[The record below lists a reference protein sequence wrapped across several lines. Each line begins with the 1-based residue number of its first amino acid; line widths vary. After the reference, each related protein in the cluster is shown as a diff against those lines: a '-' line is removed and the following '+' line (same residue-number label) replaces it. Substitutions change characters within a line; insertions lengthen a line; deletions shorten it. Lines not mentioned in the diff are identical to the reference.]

1 MKLRYTLIL
10 VLLCLFMAGCGKY
23 KQLEEYRNHMA
34 AFTSGVS
41 DISAKMEQIDTTSD
55 TAVNEVLACLDEME
69 AQFLILADI
78 EVPKEFASVESLADE
93 ASEYMSEAV
102 SLYHEIFSAQTIS
115 EDDGFLAAAQENYDR
130 AMKRI
135 SYISTLL
142 QGELPQGDDV
152 FVTEEEVLD
161 FTPVTEESDF

>member
-1 MKLRYTLIL
+1 MKLRYILIIS
-10 VLLCLFMAGCGKY
+10 LLCIFMVGCGKD
-23 KQLEEYRNHMA
+23 KQLEEYRNNIT
-34 AFTSGVS
+34 AFTSDVS
-41 DISAKMEQIDTTSD
+41 DISTKMEQIDTTSD
-55 TAVNEVLACLDEME
+55 TAVDEVLACLDEME
-69 AQFLILADI
+69 AQFLVLAEM

-102 SLYHEIFSAQTIS
+102 SLYHEIFSAQSTF
-115 EDDGFLAAAQENYDR
+115 EDDVLLSAAQENYDR

-135 SYISTLL
+135 SYISSLL

-161 FTPVTEESDF
+161 FTPVTEESDY

>member
-1 MKLRYTLIL
+1 MKLRYILIFA
-10 VLLCLFMAGCGKY
+10 LLCLFMAGCGKD
-23 KQLEEYRNHMA
+23 KQLEEYRNNIT
-34 AFTSGVS
+34 AFTSDVS
-41 DISAKMEQIDTTSD
+41 DISMKMEQIDTTSA
-55 TAVNEVLACLDEME
+55 TAVDEVLSCLEEME
-69 AQFLILADI
+69 AQFLVLAEM

-102 SLYHEIFSAQTIS
+102 SLYHEIFTSQSIS
-115 EDDGFLAAAQENYDR
+115 EDDVLLSAAQENYDR

-135 SYISTLL
+135 SYISSLL

>member
-1 MKLRYTLIL
+1 MKLRYILIIS
-10 VLLCLFMAGCGKY
+10 LLCIFMVGCGKD
-23 KQLEEYRNHMA
+23 KQLEEYRNNIT
-34 AFTSGVS
+34 AFTSDVS
-41 DISAKMEQIDTTSD
+41 DISTKMEQIDTTSD
-55 TAVNEVLACLDEME
+55 TAVDEVLACLDEME
-69 AQFLILADI
+69 AQFLVLAEM

-102 SLYHEIFSAQTIS
+102 SLYHEIFSAQSTL
-115 EDDGFLAAAQENYDR
+115 EDDVLLSAAQENYDR

-135 SYISTLL
+135 SYISSLL

-161 FTPVTEESDF
+161 FTPVTEESDY

>member
-1 MKLRYTLIL
+1 MKLRYILIIS
-10 VLLCLFMAGCGKY
+10 LLCIFMVCCGKD
-23 KQLEEYRNHMA
+23 KQLEEYRNNIT
-34 AFTSGVS
+34 AFTSDVS
-41 DISAKMEQIDTTSD
+41 DISTKMEQIDTTSD
-55 TAVNEVLACLDEME
+55 TAVDEVLACLDEME
-69 AQFLILADI
+69 AQFLVLAEM

-102 SLYHEIFSAQTIS
+102 SLYHEIFSAQSTL
-115 EDDGFLAAAQENYDR
+115 EDDVLLSAAQENYDR

-135 SYISTLL
+135 SYISSLL

-161 FTPVTEESDF
+161 FTPVTEESDY

>member
-10 VLLCLFMAGCGKY
+10 ALLCLCMAGCGKD

-41 DISAKMEQIDTTSD
+41 DISTKMEQIDTTSD

-115 EDDGFLAAAQENYDR
+115 EDDAFLAAAQENYDR

-161 FTPVTEESDF
+161 FTPVTEESDS